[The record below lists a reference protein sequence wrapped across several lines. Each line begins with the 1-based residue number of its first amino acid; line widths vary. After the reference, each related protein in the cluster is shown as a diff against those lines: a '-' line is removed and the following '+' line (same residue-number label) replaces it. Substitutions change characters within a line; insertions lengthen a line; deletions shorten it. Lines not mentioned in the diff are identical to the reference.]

1 MLWFYSV
8 YDRRVTG
15 PVDLKRRADRRE
27 RGRGSEISAQTPC
40 FCPFTWSIF
49 MCLKTAKTSLKTR
62 SWRVL
67 KDISIRQKQYA
78 GKEMNYLS
86 HTVHL
91 PDHGGL
97 NCTHRALNAKKCSI
111 WRHRFKP
118 KFPLRSLTNC
128 SVLWDSQLLH
138 ISQTAMVTEGMTTW
152 SAWETDQNTH
162 LTADYRGALESKLL
176 TGTEAI
182 FNRLC
187 SLCQIIQLYTHR
199 LSRHWH
205 FWEIINEKPDNHW
218 SMLAHEAM

>member
-1 MLWFYSV
+1 MFLSFHLIHLYVPEGCSV
-8 YDRRVTG
+8 
-15 PVDLKRRADRRE
+15 LA
-27 RGRGSEISAQTPC
+27 
-40 FCPFTWSIF
+40 
-49 MCLKTAKTSLKTR
+49 AKTSLKTR

-67 KDISIRQKQYA
+67 KDTSIRQKQYA

-91 PDHGGL
+91 PDHGSL

-138 ISQTAMVTEGMTTW
+138 NSQTAMVTEGMTTW
-152 SAWETDQNTH
+152 SAWETDENTH

-182 FNRLC
+182 FNTLC

-205 FWEIINEKPDNHW
+205 FWEVINENQTTTGQCWHMRQCKFPNEINWRVPKEEKED
-218 SMLAHEAM
+218 